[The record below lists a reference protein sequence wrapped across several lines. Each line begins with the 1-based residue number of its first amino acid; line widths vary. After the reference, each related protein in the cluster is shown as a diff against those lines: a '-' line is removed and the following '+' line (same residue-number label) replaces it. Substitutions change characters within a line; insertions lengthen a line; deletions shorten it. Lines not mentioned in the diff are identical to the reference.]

1 MNINC
6 DFFSKEEQS
15 LGLVNN
21 KILFGIL
28 AFDIRVT
35 WKKISAD
42 VFDIELNALLLF
54 TSSLPLFT
62 KLIIIYDFNHLCRL
76 LIPHKLPLFTSHLLI
91 HLSSKK
97 GNIKNVRISY
107 FVPRYLQYIEAF
119 IKKEK
124 REIFEDLQ
132 IN

>member
-21 KILFGIL
+21 KFLFGIL

-54 TSSLPLFT
+54 TH
-62 KLIIIYDFNHLCRL
+62 N
-76 LIPHKLPLFTSHLLI
+76 
-91 HLSSKK
+91 
-97 GNIKNVRISY
+97 
-107 FVPRYLQYIEAF
+107 FV
-119 IKKEK
+119 
-124 REIFEDLQ
+124 
-132 IN
+132 